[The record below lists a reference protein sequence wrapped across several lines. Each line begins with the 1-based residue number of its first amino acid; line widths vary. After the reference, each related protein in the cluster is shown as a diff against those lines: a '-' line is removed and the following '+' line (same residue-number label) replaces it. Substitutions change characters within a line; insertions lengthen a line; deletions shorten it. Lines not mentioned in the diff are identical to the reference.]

1 MIVAELYNLTR
12 ALVIRILKWL
22 ITGLLK
28 VRLFK
33 KLLLY
38 CYVAGATEKE
48 ALQMILLLHK
58 KGLGVISNLLVEE
71 VTDRETAVRVAKTF
85 TCHILR
91 LGELKKQ
98 IPNIRLAVSV
108 KLTSLGL
115 KFDRPLAARLSKWI
129 FDVAQFAGIDFEID
143 IEGPDTFE
151 DALEIIKTLACEGKP
166 FRVTLAANQTFSDRL
181 LEVCLSCHLPVR
193 IVKGAYVG
201 DIKGR
206 AINGNFVSL
215 FSLAR
220 SRNLDVAVA
229 THDKKL
235 IKWISG
241 LPPQRLLLPFQVQML
256 FGVRMF
262 WQEKQ
267 KVWTYMPWGEAADK
281 FLARRLEEGVRFK
294 VLLLFIINIFEMLI
308 WRARH
313 SPPR

>member
-1 MIVAELYNLTR
+1 M
-12 ALVIRILKWL
+12 IRIPKWL

-33 KLLLY
+33 KPLLY
-38 CYVAGATEKE
+38 CYVAGNTEKE
-48 ALQMILLLHK
+48 ALQMILILHG

-71 VTDRETAVRVAKTF
+71 VTDLETAVRAAKTF
-85 TCHILR
+85 ACHILR
-91 LGELKKQ
+91 LGGLRKQ
-98 IPNIRLAVSV
+98 IPDIRLAVSI

-115 KFDRPLAARLSKWI
+115 KFDRKLAARLSRWL
-129 FDVAQFAGIDFEID
+129 FQVAQFTGIGFEID

-151 DALEIIKTLACEGKP
+151 DALEVIKTLACEGKP
-166 FRVTLAANQTFSDRL
+166 FRVALAANQTFTDRL
-181 LEVCLSCHLPVR
+181 LDVCLSCHLPVR
-193 IVKGAYVG
+193 IVKGAYAG
-201 DIKGR
+201 DIRRGR
-206 AINGNFVSL
+206 DIDENFLNL

-220 SRNLDVAVA
+220 SRNLDVAPA

-235 IKWISG
+235 LKRIAELCGGWFSLNI
-241 LPPQRLLLPFQVQML
+241 QML

-281 FLARRLEEGVRFK
+281 FLTRRLEEGVRFK
-294 VLLLFIINIFEMLI
+294 VLSLFLINLFEMLI

-313 SPPR
+313 ASPR